1 VRTSLDTNILSA
13 LWSRQPLGP
22 QVAGRLVELH
32 SEGGLV
38 VCAPVYV
45 ELCAGPSL
53 DQGLVRSLLAEINV
67 AIDFVLDQNVWQL
80 AAQGFAAY
88 AHRRRESGGGTPKR
102 LPVDF
107 LVGSHALLRAD
118 RLMTLDTNPYR
129 LDFPALRLVTL

>member
-1 VRTSLDTNILSA
+1 VK
-13 LWSRQPLGP
+13 
-22 QVAGRLVELH
+22 LH

-38 VCAPVYV
+38 VCGPVYV

-53 DQGLVRSLLAEINV
+53 TRELVKSLLAEINV
-67 AIDFVLDQNVWQL
+67 AIDFALDENVWQL

-88 AHRRRESGGGTPKR
+88 AQRRRDSGGGTPKR

-107 LVGSHALLRAD
+107 LVGAHASLRAD

-129 LDFPALRLVTL
+129 LDFLTLRLVTL